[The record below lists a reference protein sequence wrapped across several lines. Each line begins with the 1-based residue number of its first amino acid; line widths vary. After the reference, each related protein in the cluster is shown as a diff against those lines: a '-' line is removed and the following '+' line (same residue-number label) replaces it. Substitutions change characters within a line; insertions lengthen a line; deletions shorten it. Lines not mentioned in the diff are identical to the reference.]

1 METNFNLQSFAENK
15 KSYKRPMILQELL
28 LETKAG
34 SVIPPLSWPPAGGE
48 PIIPSGDFPI
58 NNEP

>member
-1 METNFNLQSFAENK
+1 MNTFSNADLFEANK
-15 KSYKRPMILQELL
+15 KNYKPPMILQELL

-34 SVIPPLSWPPAGGE
+34 SVIPPSYQPPMGSE
-48 PIIPSGDFPI
+48 SILPSGDFPI

>member
-1 METNFNLQSFAENK
+1 MNTFSKLPLFQETK
-15 KSYKRPMILQELL
+15 KVYKPPMILQELL

-34 SVIPPLSWPPAGGE
+34 SVIPPAYQPPVGGE
-48 PIIPSGDFPI
+48 STIPSGDFPI

>member
-1 METNFNLQSFAENK
+1 METIINLQSFDK
-15 KSYKRPMILQELL
+15 KVYQRPVILQELL

-34 SVIPPLSWPPAGGE
+34 SVIPPFPWPPAGGE
-48 PIIPSGDFPI
+48 PVLPKGDFPI